1 MHPDSFPAI
10 NRREVLSRCGLG
22 MAGLGLGMLLG
33 EEVAASGGQTMAAV
47 PPHFAPRAKR
57 VIHLF
62 LNGGLS
68 HVDTFDFKPSLTKY
82 AGQPLP
88 GVGPDRNDRKGNA
101 MPSPFKF
108 EPRGSQ

>member
-1 MHPDSFPAI
+1 MFSKSLTAVS
-10 NRREVLSRCGLG
+10 RREALSRCGLG

-33 EEVAASGGQTMAAV
+33 DEAAANAGQPLAAT

-82 AGQPLP
+82 AGKPLP

-101 MPSPFKF
+101 TPPPQPISTPS
-108 EPRGSQ
+108 